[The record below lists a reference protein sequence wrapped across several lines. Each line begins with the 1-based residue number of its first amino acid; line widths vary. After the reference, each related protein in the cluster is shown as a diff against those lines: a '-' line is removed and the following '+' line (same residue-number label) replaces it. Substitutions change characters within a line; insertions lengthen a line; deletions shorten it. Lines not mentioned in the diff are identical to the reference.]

1 MKSKTT
7 KLWIAGGI
15 MAAAFMTAATLQT
28 DYITADAKAKK
39 QETNSTVTYKVKGST
54 LTIKGSGSMSAS
66 MKFGS
71 KKKTKKAHFGARNAT
86 RPCGGTPRSSD
97 WMYVKIGGDK
107 P

>member
-66 MKFGS
+66 MIFDHMNEIWQQKENQKDQKGRCKERCHNYFS
-71 KKKTKKAHFGARNAT
+71 Q
-86 RPCGGTPRSSD
+86 C
-97 WMYVKIGGDK
+97 V
-107 P
+107 

>member
-1 MKSKTT
+1 MDCRWHHGSSVHDSRY
-7 KLWIAGGI
+7 LAE
-15 MAAAFMTAATLQT
+15 T

-71 KKKTKKAHFGARNAT
+71 KKKPK
-86 RPCGGTPRSSD
+86 RSKRSL
-97 WMYVKIGGDK
+97 
-107 P
+107 

>member
-54 LTIKGSGSMSAS
+54 LTINGLGKHVSQYEIWQQKENQKDQKGRCKERCHNYFSQ
-66 MKFGS
+66 
-71 KKKTKKAHFGARNAT
+71 
-86 RPCGGTPRSSD
+86 C
-97 WMYVKIGGDK
+97 V
-107 P
+107 

>member
-71 KKKTKKAHFGARNAT
+71 KKKTKKINVNFSPPMRG
-86 RPCGGTPRSSD
+86 
-97 WMYVKIGGDK
+97 
-107 P
+107 